1 MSVRN
6 LPWHNAAFLHERSP
20 SAATDGAVE
29 KKRWIDAFGSEE
41 AVATVAGALGLT
53 FDDLWARLGPG
64 DRSAPVP
71 SWVRDLQRRA
81 EAGEA
86 DGAPSWLA
94 EEVDVSLL
102 RPAAALV
109 RGSQHELHQRLSE
122 LTAGSRLAGLADAL
136 TAAWPQEEVIKALVR
151 TMVLELNVAR
161 VEGRLRGDTPEDR
174 YADYIRLLGEESLQ
188 RELWAEYPVLLRHIG
203 DILTGWLD
211 SRTEFAERLL
221 ADLDQLDTWCD
232 GGLGDLVD
240 VQFGAGDTH
249 RRGRSVAVVSF
260 TREKLVYKPRSL
272 ASDIAW
278 EEVLGWFH
286 RQNPECD
293 LIAPRT
299 LTGEDYGWSGFVDHR
314 PCRSEAELRA
324 FFWRTGA
331 LLALNYALC
340 GVDVHHENL
349 IAHGA
354 YPVMIDME
362 ALFHGALPTTGQL
375 WSTPADDLMVDG
387 VLRVGLLPSK
397 LVVRNEGVAHAL
409 ETSPVGVEGAQ
420 KTLIPVPV
428 PQNTG
433 TDEMRFVEQHVE
445 MPGDTTSR
453 AQLDGGVADPRK
465 YASEVEAGFAWT
477 HRAIAADKSG
487 WSALLDRFANVGMR
501 HIARATAYY
510 TCLLEDSRHPDFL
523 RDALDRDRF
532 LARLAV
538 TADGTQ
544 PWERLVPSEMRDLRR
559 GDIPFFSSLP
569 GSRDLVDSEGVTI
582 PDVLDEAPIEAA
594 RRRLARLDEND
605 LATQTMLIRRAFD
618 SLEPASAPHAGLIGL
633 ALPDRPSAP
642 EDSLSAA
649 VRLGHSL
656 CDTAVRQ
663 GDRLGWIGLNFID
676 EAIWQVGPTTMDL
689 YSGMPGMGLFLS
701 VAARLSDD
709 PRLREYAEL
718 TAESLRTQALAAADR
733 IAETPAPLL
742 GEALRE
748 QADAGAFGVTGS
760 MVYYLTHAG
769 VLHRRADLVDAA
781 ERTLATLDQHI
792 AHDTKYDV
800 IMGGAGA
807 ILAALALHAVRPDSA
822 AIRTA
827 ERAAEHLL
835 LAAERTGQG
844 TAWQTNLGPAP
855 LTGMSHGA
863 SGIAYALARLHA
875 VRPRPE
881 YPRVVE
887 EALRYER
894 STLDARQG
902 NWPDLRYENMGGGN
916 GCGLAWCHGAPGVGM
931 SRLGILR
938 TLDQADRTVSPLRT
952 LAEEDLRTAERTTR
966 AAHFGADGTSLHSL
980 GNNGMCH
987 GDLGN
992 LEFLHLAA
1000 RHRGD
1005 AAGVD
1010 RVQRGVSALLALGED
1025 GWLTGQLSPESLP
1038 GLMYGR
1044 AGIGYNLLR
1053 LAFPDQVPS
1062 VLLLDP
1068 PAREAD
1074 A

>member
-1 MSVRN
+1 MRN
-6 LPWHNAAFLHERSP
+6 LPWHNAAFLHEKSP
-20 SAATDGAVE
+20 SATADGAVE
-29 KKRWIDAFGSEE
+29 KKRWIDAFGSDET
-41 AVATVAGALGLT
+41 VATVARALGLT
-53 FDDLWARLGPG
+53 LDDFLARLGPG
-64 DRSAPVP
+64 DSSAPVP
-71 SWVRDLQRRA
+71 SWVQDLQRRA
-81 EAGEA
+81 EAGES
-86 DGAPSWLA
+86 DESPSWLA
-94 EEVDVSLL
+94 EDVGVSLL

-109 RGSQHELHQRLSE
+109 RGSQRELHQQPSE

-136 TAAWPQEEVIKALVR
+136 SAAWPQEDVTKALVR

-161 VEGRLRGDTPEDR
+161 VEGRLHGDTPEDR
-174 YADYIRLLGEESLQ
+174 YADYIRLLDEDSVQ
-188 RELWAEYPVLLRHIG
+188 QELWAEYPALLRHIG
-203 DILTGWLD
+203 DILTGWVE
-211 SRTEFAERLL
+211 SRAEFAERLL
-221 ADLDQLDTWCD
+221 ADLDELDTWCD

-249 RRGRSVAVVSF
+249 RRGRSVAIVSF
-260 TREKLVYKPRSL
+260 THKKLVYKPRSL

-278 EEVLGWFH
+278 EEVLSWFH
-286 RQNPECD
+286 GQSPECD

-299 LTGEDYGWSGFVDHR
+299 LAGEGYGWSGFVDHQ
-314 PCRSEAELRA
+314 PCQSEAELRG

-354 YPVMIDME
+354 YPVMVDME
-362 ALFHGALPTTGQL
+362 ALFHGALPTTGRL

-409 ETSPVGVEGAQ
+409 ETSPVGVEGRQ

-445 MPGDTTSR
+445 MPGDTASR
-453 AQLDGGVADPRK
+453 AQLDGGVVDPRK

-477 HRAIAADKSG
+477 HRAIAADKSS
-487 WSALLDRFANVGMR
+487 WSALLDRFAGVGMR

-532 LARLAV
+532 LARLAI

-544 PWERLVPSEMRDLRR
+544 SWEKLVPSEMRDLRR

-582 PDVLDEAPIEAA
+582 PDVLDEAPIDSA

-605 LATQTMLIRRAFD
+605 LGTQTMLIRRAFD
-618 SLEPASAPHAGLIGL
+618 SLEPASTPHTGLISL
-633 ALPDRPSAP
+633 DLPDRPSAP
-642 EDSLSAA
+642 DDSLSAA
-649 VRLGHSL
+649 VRLAHSL
-656 CDTAVRQ
+656 CDTAIRQ
-663 GDRLGWIGLNFID
+663 GERLGWIGLNFID
-676 EAIWQVGPTTMDL
+676 ESMWQVGPTPMDL

-701 VAARLSDD
+701 VAAQLSGD
-709 PRLREYAEL
+709 PRLLEYAEL
-718 TAESLRTQALAAADR
+718 TADSLMRQALAAADQ
-733 IAETPAPLL
+733 IADTPASLL
-742 GEALRE
+742 SEALKE

-760 MVYYLTHAG
+760 MVYYLTQAG
-769 VLHRRADLVDAA
+769 VLHQRADLLDAA
-781 ERTLATLDQHI
+781 ERTLPTLDQHI

-800 IMGGAGA
+800 IMGSAGA

-822 AIRTA
+822 AVRTA
-827 ERAAEHLL
+827 ERAAERLL
-835 LAAERTGQG
+835 LTAERTGEG
-844 TAWQTNLGPAP
+844 MGWQTNLGPAP

-881 YPRVVE
+881 YPQVVKQ
-887 EALRYER
+887 ALLYER

-902 NWPDLRYENMGGGN
+902 NWPDLRYEDMGGGN
-916 GCGLAWCHGAPGVGM
+916 GCGMAWCHGAPGVGM

-938 TLDQADRTVSPLRT
+938 TVEQADEVTLSLRA

-966 AAHFGADGTSLHSL
+966 AAHFSVDGTSLNSS

-987 GDLGN
+987 GDLGT

-1000 RHRGD
+1000 RRRRD
-1005 AAGVD
+1005 DAGVH
-1010 RVQRGVSALLALGED
+1010 RVQRGVAALLGLGND

-1053 LAFPDQVPS
+1053 LAYPDQVPS

-1068 PAREAD
+1068 PSREAD